1 MADLPVTASVPE
13 RIVECVPNFS
23 EGRDR
28 ALIDDL
34 ASEADSVDGAAVL
47 DVDPDPWHNRT
58 VITMAGEPDPLTEA
72 VFRSVV
78 EAAARID
85 LNRHEG
91 EHPRI
96 GAADVVPFVPLTGLD
111 LDGSRGGDIHHCVT
125 LAGRVGRRIADE
137 LRIPVFL
144 YGEAARRAGRD
155 VPASFRKGGFEALR
169 EEIGTD
175 PDRKPDFG
183 PRRVHDTAGATAVGA
198 RRILVA
204 YNVYL
209 DTDDTEVARR
219 VARSIRASDGGLPH
233 VQALGFRVDGRA
245 QVSTN
250 LLKVRSTPPLDVFE
264 AVRARATEEG
274 VDVVG
279 SEIVGLAPERALP
292 EDARG
297 SLMLDADPAEKS
309 LERKIRE
316 AFG

>member
-1 MADLPVTASVPE
+1 MTAGVPDG
-13 RIVECVPNFS
+13 IAECVPNFS

-28 ALIDDL
+28 ELIDDL
-34 ASEADSVDGAAVL
+34 ATVADSVDGAVVL
-47 DVDPDPWHNRT
+47 DVAPDPWHNRT
-58 VITMAGEPDPLTEA
+58 VITMAGEPDPLAEA

-85 LNRHEG
+85 LNRHDG
-91 EHPRI
+91 EHPCI
-96 GAADVVPFVPLTGLD
+96 GAADVVPFVPLSGLD
-111 LDGSRGGDIHHCVT
+111 LDGGRGVDIHRCVA
-125 LAGRVGRRIADE
+125 LAGRLGRRIADE

-144 YGEAARRAGRD
+144 YGETARRAGRS
-155 VPASFRKGGFEALR
+155 VPAPFRKGGFEALR
-169 EEIGTD
+169 ETIGTD
-175 PDRKPDFG
+175 PDRRPDFG

-219 VARSIRASDGGLPH
+219 VARSIRSSDGGLPH

-245 QVSTN
+245 QVSAN
-250 LLKVRSTPPLDVFE
+250 LLEVRSTPPLDVFE
-264 AVRARATEEG
+264 AVRKEAGKEG
-274 VDVVG
+274 VEVAG
-279 SEIVGLAPERALP
+279 SEIIGLAPERAIP
-292 EDARG
+292 EDARD

-309 LERKIRE
+309 LERRIRE

>member
-1 MADLPVTASVPE
+1 M
-13 RIVECVPNFS
+13 ECVPNFS

-28 ALIDDL
+28 RLIDDL
-34 ASEADSVDGAAVL
+34 ASEADAVDGAAVL
-47 DVDPDPWHNRT
+47 DVAPDRWHNRT
-58 VITMAGEPDPLTEA
+58 VITMAGEPEPLAEA

-85 LNRHEG
+85 LGQHRG

-96 GAADVVPFVPLTGLD
+96 GATDVVPFVPLTELD
-111 LDGSRGGDIHHCVT
+111 LDGRRGVDIHRCVA
-125 LAGRVGRRIADE
+125 LAGRLGRRIADE

-155 VPASFRKGGFEALR
+155 VPASFRKGGFEELR
-169 EEIGTD
+169 ERIGTD

-198 RRILVA
+198 RRLLVA

-209 DTDDTEVARR
+209 DSDDTEVARR
-219 VARSIRASDGGLPH
+219 VARSIRASGGGLPH

-250 LLKVRSTPPLDVFE
+250 LLKVRSTSPLDVFE
-264 AVRARATEEG
+264 AVRSRAAEED
-274 VDVVG
+274 VDVVR
-279 SEIVGLAPERALP
+279 SEIVGLAPEAAIP
-292 EDARG
+292 EDARD
-297 SLMLDADPAEKS
+297 SLMLDVEPAEKS
-309 LERKIRE
+309 LERRIRE